1 MLLWICIKIWEMHWH
16 YNMVDLLLI
25 ILFFLRGM
33 EGKPSL
39 WELDS
44 NYSLHVGSNGDDSHA
59 YDAWY
64 KKLLSSVDL
73 TKDFVLAAHTQLC
86 KAYKGICLLMRLRGC
101 HMKTCLFGIVLY
113 VVANMLFKL

>member
-1 MLLWICIKIWEMHWH
+1 M
-16 YNMVDLLLI
+16 DLLLI

-73 TKDFVLAAHTQLC
+73 TKDFFLAAHTQLC

-101 HMKTCLFGIVLY
+101 HMKTCLFGFFCMI
-113 VVANMLFKL
+113 VANMPL

>member
-1 MLLWICIKIWEMHWH
+1 
-16 YNMVDLLLI
+16 MVDLLLI
-25 ILFFLRGM
+25 ILFVLRGM

-39 WELDS
+39 LEQDS
-44 NYSLHVGSNGDDSHA
+44 NYSLHVGSSGDDSHA

-86 KAYKGICLLMRLRGC
+86 KAYKGTCFLMRLRVC
-101 HMKTCLFGIVLY
+101 HMKTRFFKIVLY
-113 VVANMLFKL
+113 VVANMPF

>member
-1 MLLWICIKIWEMHWH
+1 
-16 YNMVDLLLI
+16 MVNLVLI

-39 WELDS
+39 WEMDFG
-44 NYSLHVGSNGDDSHA
+44 YSLYVGSNDDDSHA

-64 KKLLSSVDL
+64 KKLLSCVDL

-86 KAYKGICLLMRLRGC
+86 KSYKRICLLMRLRGC
-101 HMKTCLFGIVLY
+101 HTKTCLFGIVLY
-113 VVANMLFKL
+113 VVANMPF

>member
-1 MLLWICIKIWEMHWH
+1 MVVEMK
-16 YNMVDLLLI
+16 MVGFDMGDLLLI

-64 KKLLSSVDL
+64 KQLLSSMDL
-73 TKDFVLAAHTQLC
+73 TKDFILAAHAQLC

-101 HMKTCLFGIVLY
+101 HMKTCLFGFNCFVGCS
-113 VVANMLFKL
+113 

>member
-1 MLLWICIKIWEMHWH
+1 
-16 YNMVDLLLI
+16 MVDLRLI

-39 WELDS
+39 WEMDFG
-44 NYSLHVGSNGDDSHA
+44 YSLYVGSNDDDSHA

-64 KKLLSSVDL
+64 KKLFSSMDL
-73 TKDFVLAAHTQLC
+73 TAHTQLC

-101 HMKTCLFGIVLY
+101 HMKTCLFGFFLY
-113 VVANMLFKL
+113 IVANMLL

>member
-1 MLLWICIKIWEMHWH
+1 MHWH
-16 YNMVDLLLI
+16 YNMVDLVLI
-25 ILFFLRGM
+25 IMFFLRGM

-44 NYSLHVGSNGDDSHA
+44 DYSLPVLSNGDDSHA

-73 TKDFVLAAHTQLC
+73 TKDSILVGHTQLC
-86 KAYKGICLLMRLRGC
+86 KAYKGIYLLMRLGGC
-101 HMKTCLFGIVLY
+101 HMNTCLFGIVLY
-113 VVANMLFKL
+113 VVANMPF

>member
-1 MLLWICIKIWEMHWH
+1 
-16 YNMVDLLLI
+16 MVDLLLI

-33 EGKPSL
+33 KGKPSL

-44 NYSLHVGSNGDDSHA
+44 NYSLLVGSNDDDSHA

-73 TKDFVLAAHTQLC
+73 TKDFV
-86 KAYKGICLLMRLRGC
+86 
-101 HMKTCLFGIVLY
+101 
-113 VVANMLFKL
+113 